1 MSRGERRAL
10 IEREDPA
17 LPIFQQCRLL
27 AVLRSSVYRR
37 PAEVSEEDRAIMA
50 LIDRQYLARPYYGSR
65 RMAAWLATQGHLVN
79 RKRVQRLMRLMGL
92 VAVYQRPKHEQAGAR
107 ERGLPVSARRAVDSA
122 GQPGLVPTSPISRW
136 PGAFFTWWS
145 SWIAAPCWRGSC
157 PTRSAPTFV
166 SRPWRRPWHSTASL
180 KSSTRRLPVHQH
192 RVHRRARSIR
202 HHDQHGWEGALHGQH
217 LRRTTVAKP
226 EIRGGLL
233 ARLCQRRRGDGRDR
247 CLAELLQ

>member
-1 MSRGERRAL
+1 MAG
-10 IEREDPA
+10 DPRSPGQPEA
-17 LPIFQQCRLL
+17 SAAADAANGIGGRLS
-27 AVLRSSVYRR
+27 A
-37 PAEVSEEDRAIMA
+37 AE
-50 LIDRQYLARPYYGSR
+50 
-65 RMAAWLATQGHLVN
+65 
-79 RKRVQRLMRLMGL
+79 
-92 VAVYQRPKHEQAGAR
+92 HEQAGAR

-122 GQPGLVPTSPISRW
+122 GQPG
-136 PGAFFTWWS
+136 
-145 SWIAAPCWRGSC
+145 

-226 EIRGGLL
+226 EIRGGLNSRFVEPAIAEPTPKSAGL
-233 ARLCQRRRGDGRDR
+233 HLNTRLRLSHTRGPPPSSSADGHR
-247 CLAELLQ
+247 LTEM